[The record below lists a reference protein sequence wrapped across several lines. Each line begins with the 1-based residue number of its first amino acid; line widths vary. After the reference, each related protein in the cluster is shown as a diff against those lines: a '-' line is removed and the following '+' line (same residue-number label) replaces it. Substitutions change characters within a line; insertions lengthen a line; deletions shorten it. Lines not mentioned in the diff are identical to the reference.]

1 MEMFP
6 SIPSKA
12 QKQIRVDLG
21 ILAVVFVK
29 ELVLRL
35 QGDIYA

>member
-1 MEMFP
+1 MFS

-21 ILAVVFVK
+21 IFAVVFVN

-35 QGDIYA
+35 QGDIYE